1 MGTPGP
7 SGETNPCARL
17 LIDLACVLVEQI
29 LELLIPASPRPKHMG
44 ESFFSC
50 MTPWEG
56 PLSHIR
62 SSGCREA
69 PACGL

>member
-17 LIDLACVLVEQI
+17 LIDLACVLVEEI

-44 ESFFSC
+44 ESFFFLHD
-50 MTPWEG
+50 
-56 PLSHIR
+56 PLGRPTVPH
-62 SSGCREA
+62 
-69 PACGL
+69 